1 MRSIR
6 FKTPAILI
14 AAGLLI
20 LAGCAGQGDVDSPES
35 FDEALALAGHDNSL
49 VMVEFYTDW

>member
-1 MRSIR
+1 MRSMR
-6 FKTPAILI
+6 SKTPAILI

>member
-6 FKTPAILI
+6 FKAPAILI

-20 LAGCAGQGDVDSPES
+20 LAGCAGQGGVDSPES
-35 FDEALALAGHDNSL
+35 FDDALAMAGHDNSL

>member
-1 MRSIR
+1 MRSFR
-6 FKTPAILI
+6 STNPAILI
-14 AAGLLI
+14 AAGLLV
-20 LAGCAGQGDVDSPES
+20 LSGCAGQGFESPES

>member
-6 FKTPAILI
+6 FQAPAILI

-20 LAGCAGQGDVDSPES
+20 LAGCAGQGGVDSPES
-35 FDEALALAGHDNSL
+35 FDEALAMAGHDNSL